1 MNRPTPIGASENQ
14 SSQATPKLSIA
25 KIIVWAIYL
34 ISFGLLAWFFIEGFS
49 YYTTPFVDRPHHPDY
64 RNLRPAGSTGL
75 LYGYAGAFMM
85 IVMLAY
91 SMRKRTPLLG
101 KATTLQSMLNFHI
114 YLGIVGPLLI
124 VLHTSFKIQG
134 LVAISFWSMVAVALS
149 GFFGRYLY
157 KQIPRNV
164 QGAELT
170 LKELGRLSA
179 ERAAELQSKFHLN
192 AESIARL
199 EAVINKFA
207 THLSGSAMKSVMM
220 LLTDDLFRFWSRH
233 RFSQTVKHAVSL
245 SSRELHDFTREA
257 FSRALL
263 QRRITLLNQV
273 QRIFHYWHV
282 VHKPFAI
289 IMYLIMV
296 VHIGIA
302 IWTGYGWPW

>member
-1 MNRPTPIGASENQ
+1 M
-14 SSQATPKLSIA
+14 
-25 KIIVWAIYL
+25 IVWAIYL

-64 RNLRPAGSTGL
+64 RALRPAGSAGL

-85 IVMLAY
+85 IVMLVY

-101 KATTLQSMLNFHI
+101 KSTTLQSMLNFHI

-170 LKELGRLSA
+170 LKELERLSA

-199 EAVINKFA
+199 EEVIKKFA

-220 LLTDDLFRFWSRH
+220 LLTDDLFRFWSRR
-233 RFSQTVKHAVSL
+233 RFSQTVKHTVSL